1 MKISVLAMA
10 AATLV
15 LAGCGQNSSQS
26 DQAAAPPAPP
36 AQATP
41 DQVKTLLAA
50 LPAPYSTGDI
60 VNGKAKF
67 TQCAACHT
75 TVQGGPNLTGPNLY
89 GIFGRKAGSLDG
101 FAYSDALK
109 AAGWTWDA
117 PRIDTWITNPHA
129 VLATT
134 KMSFVG
140 LKDPKDRTDV
150 IAYLKVATSP
160 LPQ

>member
-1 MKISVLAMA
+1 VFVATISLIATGVLL
-10 AATLV
+10 T
-15 LAGCGQNSSQS
+15 GCGQSGSQS
-26 DQAAAPPAPP
+26 SEAPAAPAQLTP
-36 AQATP
+36 AQV
-41 DQVKTLLAA
+41 QTLLTA
-50 LPAPYSTGDI
+50 LPAPYNTGDI
-60 VNGKAKF
+60 VNGKSKF

-75 TVQGGPNLTGPNLY
+75 TVQGGANLTGPNLY
-89 GIFGRKAGSLDG
+89 GVFGRKAGSLDG

-140 LKDPKDRTDV
+140 MKDPKDRTDV

-160 LPQ
+160 LP

>member
-1 MKISVLAMA
+1 MKVSVLAMA
-10 AATLV
+10 AATLA
-15 LAGCGQNSSQS
+15 LAACGQSGSQS
-26 DQAAAPPAPP
+26 DQTAAPPAPP

-75 TVQGGPNLTGPNLY
+75 TVQGGSNLTGPNLY

>member
-1 MKISVLAMA
+1 MKVSVLAMA
-10 AATLV
+10 AATLL
-15 LAGCGQNSSQS
+15 LAGCGQSGSQS
-26 DQAAAPPAPP
+26 GQASAPAAPVQP
-36 AQATP
+36 TP
-41 DQVKTLLAA
+41 DQLKTLLAA
-50 LPAPYSTGDI
+50 LPAPYDTGDI
-60 VNGKAKF
+60 VNGKSRF

-101 FAYSDALK
+101 YAYSDALK

-117 PRIDTWITNPHA
+117 PRIDAWITNPHA

-140 LKDPKDRTDV
+140 MKDPKDRADV
-150 IAYLKVATSP
+150 IAYLKTVTSP

>member
-1 MKISVLAMA
+1 MKVSVLAMA

-15 LAGCGQNSSQS
+15 LAGCGQNGSQS
-26 DQAAAPPAPP
+26 GSAPAAPVQP
-36 AQATP
+36 TP

-50 LPAPYSTGDI
+50 LPAPYNSGDI
-60 VNGKAKF
+60 VNGKSRF

-75 TVQGGPNLTGPNLY
+75 TVEGGANLTGPNLY
-89 GIFGRKAGSLDG
+89 GVFGRKAGSLDG

-109 AAGWTWDA
+109 TAGWTWDA

-129 VLATT
+129 VLTGT

-140 LKDPKDRTDV
+140 MNDPKDRTDV

-160 LPQ
+160 LPK

>member
-1 MKISVLAMA
+1 MRILVLAMA
-10 AATLV
+10 SAATLA
-15 LAGCGQNSSQS
+15 LAACGQSSTQS
-26 DQAAAPPAPP
+26 DQAPAAP

-41 DQVKTLLAA
+41 DQIKTLLAQ
-50 LPAPYSTGDI
+50 LPAPYNTGDI
-60 VNGKAKF
+60 VNGKARF

-75 TVQGGPNLTGPNLY
+75 TAQGGPNLTGPNLY
-89 GIFGRKAGSLDG
+89 GIFGRKAGSVDG
-101 FAYSDALK
+101 FAYSDAMK

-134 KMSFVG
+134 KMSFPG
-140 LKDPKDRTDV
+140 LKDPKDRIDV
-150 IAYLKVATSP
+150 IAYLKTVTSP

>member
-1 MKISVLAMA
+1 MRVSVLALA
-10 AATLV
+10 AATTV
-15 LAGCGQNSSQS
+15 ALAGCGQNSSQS
-26 DQAAAPPAPP
+26 DQTPAAP
-36 AQATP
+36 AQPTA
-41 DQVKTLLAA
+41 DQIKTLLAQ
-50 LPAPYSTGDI
+50 LPAPYNAGDI
-60 VNGKAKF
+60 VNGKSKF

-75 TVQGGPNLTGPNLY
+75 LGEGGPNMTGPNLY

-101 FAYSDALK
+101 FAYSDAMK

-117 PRIDTWITNPHA
+117 ARIDAWITNPHA

-140 LKDPKDRTDV
+140 LKDPKDRADV
-150 IAYLKVATSP
+150 IAYLKTATSP